1 MTLTCRRQSGLS
13 GALFWIR
20 LVVGSFPEVV
30 AATYTFDGSSVCA
43 SPRFKAE
50 QEPGTF
56 VLYIT
61 KSELSDAAF
70 YYCEQ
75 VIDLQTTLLNK
86 TFLSITGKRSEG
98 EVVNSFII
106 FFYFKTCISL

>member
-30 AATYTFDGSSVCA
+30 AATYTFDGSSVCT
-43 SPRFKAE
+43 STRFKAE

-75 VIDLQTTLLNK
+75 VNELQTTLLNK

-98 EVVNSFII
+98 VVVDLIII
-106 FFYFKTCISL
+106 FLLF

>member
-30 AATYTFDGSSVCA
+30 AATYTFDGSSVCT

-75 VIDLQTTLLNK
+75 VIDLRTTLLNK
-86 TFLSITGKRSEG
+86 TFLSITGKQSEG
-98 EVVNSFII
+98 VVVDLIII
-106 FFYFKTCISL
+106 FLLF